1 MGFSVEE
8 LCIWTFVGA
17 YNATFVG
24 VYNVA
29 EWSTCGRVKVEVSGG
44 KFVSRPCKLLGE
56 NAILKV
62 IREKLT
68 IT

>member
-1 MGFSVEE
+1 MGFSVEK

-44 KFVSRPCKLLGE
+44 KFVSRLANCWVGMQS
-56 NAILKV
+56 
-62 IREKLT
+62 
-68 IT
+68 